1 MRKLR
6 EQTGDSEA
14 TMRLVTEG
22 LSLRELPLSF
32 LYLDGW
38 PSGEWEPWS
47 ILGASSL
54 GDRST
59 SLMSQTLFRIVST
72 WLHINK

>member
-6 EQTGDSEA
+6 KQTSDSEA
-14 TMRLVTEG
+14 TIRLVTEG
-22 LSLRELPLSF
+22 LSLRELLS
-32 LYLDGW
+32 LLDLDGW

-54 GDRST
+54 GDRIT
-59 SLMSQTLFRIVST
+59 SLMSLTLFRIVST